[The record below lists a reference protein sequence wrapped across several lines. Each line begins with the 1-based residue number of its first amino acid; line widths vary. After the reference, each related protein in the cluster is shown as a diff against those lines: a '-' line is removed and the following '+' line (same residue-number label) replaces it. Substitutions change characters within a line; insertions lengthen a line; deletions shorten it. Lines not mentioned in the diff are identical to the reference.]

1 MDFSSVKL
9 KKVEVQGRQHTKN
22 VTDEAE
28 HYHKSVLDTNVES
41 WYPYLK
47 DFTMK
52 TWFLELTPELAKIF
66 LNLYLHWE
74 KNGPTITKEEEEKI
88 IKLESQ
94 LSDCI
99 MEAENNGSEGV
110 FVRCSTRSP
119 KDSQVS
125 RSRCRE
131 ILISELTPGASSNDK
146 LTALLKAALG
156 GMRSRTAK
164 EAIQL
169 LTTSERIYEDLSFEL
184 ENSSKFHQFIIV
196 REWKNIPVEHEY
208 RGFVCGKKLNA
219 ISQFCHLLLLFP
231 GCHYSCHLQVH
242 DFHNK

>member
-1 MDFSSVKL
+1 MDLRLLRKKKKKLLNWNPSFLIVSWRRRTMVRKVFLSVA
-9 KKVEVQGRQHTKN
+9 R
-22 VTDEAE
+22 
-28 HYHKSVLDTNVES
+28 LD
-41 WYPYLK
+41 
-47 DFTMK
+47 
-52 TWFLELTPELAKIF
+52 
-66 LNLYLHWE
+66 H
-74 KNGPTITKEEEEKI
+74 
-88 IKLESQ
+88 Q
-94 LSDCI
+94 
-99 MEAENNGSEGV
+99 
-110 FVRCSTRSP
+110 